1 VRRLAPLVL
10 ALAACV
16 PELGRVLP
24 DRGGSVDDLPVWQGP
39 ELPTQIGVGDTSRFD
54 AVSIHTKPDA
64 AAGDAALDVPPLD
77 QRPPDL
83 DPGHWHQANQKNCPS
98 YCQGL
103 GLANVPG
110 PEGAH
115 CMSGEVRSGSGIA
128 QGITFPWGCYS
139 SCAPMGPH
147 QASSEG
153 TNCYMPGQKKDGDP
167 TDRTVGCYC
176 R

>member
-1 VRRLAPLVL
+1 MRRAAVL
-10 ALAACV
+10 AIALSACV
-16 PELGRVLP
+16 PDLGRVLP
-24 DRGGSVDDLPVWQGP
+24 DRGGVDDLPLWQGS
-39 ELPTQIGVGDTSRFD
+39 ELPTQIGVGDAPRVD
-54 AVSIHTKPDA
+54 AVAIHTKPDA
-64 AAGDAALDVPPLD
+64 TARDVSDLPPLD

-83 DPGHWHQANQKNCPS
+83 NPGQWYQANQKNCPS

-103 GLANVPG
+103 GRTNVPG

-128 QGITFPWGCYS
+128 QGITFPWGCFS

-153 TNCYMPGQKKDGDP
+153 SNCYMPAQKKDGDP